1 MEEQGFNW
9 IRFADNIYV
18 FTDSD
23 SVANNIFNDITAKL
37 TQEYLLPINEKKSG
51 VYEAVARR
59 ILGYEFYKKGKS
71 IEVRKHS
78 YKPLSSYNN
87 WHESALQRV
96 NQDYHIIS
104 GGTLNKKDYSLL
116 FENEDKKYYLP
127 SEVIDQISIYS
138 DVTISPQALSYISA
152 KNIRIAFVDK
162 YGNLQGH
169 YVPEGH
175 VGSAV
180 TLLKQCTLYL
190 DEKEH
195 LRMAKLMEIASLHNI
210 RANLRYYNKKKSNK
224 IIEGAVTYISQ
235 CINEIN
241 ESTTNDGLLLT
252 EARARQTYYRTFNSI
267 LSNTDFGFSARSR
280 RPPLDPLN
288 AMISF
293 GNTLLYNKFL
303 QIIWKTSLDPRFG
316 VIHAANNRAHSLNL
330 DFADIFKPILV
341 DRIIFSL
348 VNMKQLQIDADFE
361 TRKDGAVYL
370 SKSGKKQ
377 FIEHFNQKLADTL
390 VIRGSRMTYQQLI
403 RNEVYSYQRYVT
415 DGEKY
420 KPYKYY

>member
-1 MEEQGFNW
+1 VLEAVIQAQTYINQGNSIVAEVDIHSFFDEIPLEKLMSILSGIISDEKVLGLIKSYLYCRIYDGSQIVNKTKGLVQGNSISPVLSNLYLDTFDRWMEEQGFNW

-71 IEVRKHS
+71 IEV
-78 YKPLSSYNN
+78 
-87 WHESALQRV
+87 
-96 NQDYHIIS
+96 
-104 GGTLNKKDYSLL
+104 
-116 FENEDKKYYLP
+116 
-127 SEVIDQISIYS
+127 
-138 DVTISPQALSYISA
+138 
-152 KNIRIAFVDK
+152 
-162 YGNLQGH
+162 
-169 YVPEGH
+169 
-175 VGSAV
+175 

-224 IIEGAVTYISQ
+224 MIEEAVTYISQ

-390 VIRGSRMTYQQLI
+390 VIKGSRMTYQQLI
-403 RNEVYSYQRYVT
+403 RNEVYNYQRYVT